1 MDFKGPRRF
10 SKPLLSTTQ
19 PPLREAVQKLSL
31 GWYHKLRDGARLFR
45 RVFPVPESGDSS
57 AGAPA
62 PSQNENAHPGVS
74 ILRLPVL
81 RQGDVHG
88 RIRFDGFATAKTYV
102 IAILG
107 RARNEVKEKT
117 SAPNSTPKPL
127 PPKGLNLACVFCR
140 LWKNCYKPVD
150 GAIGSGLTARNVEA
164 YLSPR

>member
-1 MDFKGPRRF
+1 LIQQRPEPLPRPKAALTAPLKMAERGGFEPPVDFKGLRRF

-107 RARNEVKEKT
+107 RAGNEVKEKT
-117 SAPNSTPKPL
+117 SAPN
-127 PPKGLNLACVFCR
+127 
-140 LWKNCYKPVD
+140 
-150 GAIGSGLTARNVEA
+150 
-164 YLSPR
+164 